1 MHIIAIL
8 TFLFFIF
15 FFKHSFVYIKIQ
27 KIFVLT
33 KLSLQIKLKFL

>member
-8 TFLFFIF
+8 KFLLFIF
-15 FFKHSFVYIKIQ
+15 FFKQSFDYIKIQ
-27 KIFVLT
+27 KIFILT